1 MPKKIKDGVYVIN
14 LDENADVST
23 YWIALF
29 RKRSEIVYFD
39 SFGVEYVP
47 EKIKEFVGNK
57 NIISNIFFEY
67 KRTIQ

>member
-39 SFGVEYVP
+39 SFGVEYVL
-47 EKIKEFVGNK
+47 KRLKNLLGIK
-57 NIISNIFFEY
+57 
-67 KRTIQ
+67 T

>member
-1 MPKKIKDGVYVIN
+1 MIN

-39 SFGVEYVP
+39 SFGVEYVL
-47 EKIKEFVGNK
+47 KRLKNLLGIK
-57 NIISNIFFEY
+57 
-67 KRTIQ
+67 T